1 MITVTVSLNSLGI
14 PPSVLP
20 ARLSGAAA
28 GIVEDDKRG
37 NAQVVMNH
45 DYDWTP
51 GRVTCASDWPGFL
64 PGPAAR
70 TAQGRRG
77 WY

>member
-1 MITVTVSLNSLGI
+1 MGI
-14 PPSVLP
+14 LPSVIP

-51 GRVTCASDWPGFL
+51 GRVTVPASAKWGVHIYAPY
-64 PGPAAR
+64 AK
-70 TAQGRRG
+70 T
-77 WY
+77 